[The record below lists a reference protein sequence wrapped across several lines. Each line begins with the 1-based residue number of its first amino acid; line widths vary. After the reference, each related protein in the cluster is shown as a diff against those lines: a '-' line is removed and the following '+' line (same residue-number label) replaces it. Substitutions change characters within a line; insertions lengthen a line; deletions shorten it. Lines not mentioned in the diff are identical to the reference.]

1 MMAMNNQQLAQPY
14 GVGGVSIYIFPKGIF
29 RWTPNMAELFR
40 NGIAEGVRKL
50 LGEGEGAPKDR
61 VKESKINFTHLENSK
76 IDIFVI
82 GSGHAE

>member
-1 MMAMNNQQLAQPY
+1 
-14 GVGGVSIYIFPKGIF
+14 
-29 RWTPNMAELFR
+29 MAELFR
-40 NGIAEGVRKL
+40 NGIAEGVRKI